1 MIRRYVLAALVLSVI
16 AIDAQAAPSAA
27 SMYASARA
35 REDALR
41 SAWTSGKQPQPTLAQ
56 VRAVI
61 AAYRSI
67 VSRYPRSGYSDNALY
82 QAAGLASEAYSRFG
96 STREHGLA
104 VELLK
109 TLIREYPSSSLIP
122 SARILIGDLE
132 ASVEAAKPR
141 AAPSAK
147 IATITGIERTP
158 LPGGTRVTVNLD
170 GPASYVS
177 EQLDGPPRL
186 VLDFAS
192 TKTTDSL
199 RFATLTYDDDLVR
212 AVRVGHHANSVT
224 RVVLDLAENV
234 TLVASA
240 SESPA
245 RVVID
250 CKMSSAQPKPGPAE
264 PAAGTTSLPSSSSS
278 ASSADGPGSS
288 AAAPGSGTVVSK
300 PGSAGPGSTG
310 PGSTAAGSAS
320 TAAAPASNA
329 AASGSSGGAGAGTPP
344 PEAPSEPLPSQPNPA
359 VIERAPRGPTG
370 TKGTG
375 LSMAKQLGLAVAR
388 IVIDPGHGGHDPGAK
403 TRNTTEAQVVLDIAL
418 RLEKLLL
425 EQPGIEVVM
434 TRRTDVYVPLEE
446 RTAIANRERADLF
459 LSIHANASRR
469 TAANGIETYILDFA
483 SNADAAEV
491 AARENQLSGIPISNL
506 PEIVRAITLTS
517 KLDESR
523 AFAGQVQ
530 QSMVNHVRKV
540 NAAARDLGV
549 KRAPFVVLIGATMP
563 SVLVEVS
570 FLTHPREG
578 QLLSSANYR
587 QRIAEALLEGIM
599 RYRRALSGE
608 VVVASQ

>member
-1 MIRRYVLAALVLSVI
+1 
-16 AIDAQAAPSAA
+16 
-27 SMYASARA
+27 
-35 REDALR
+35 
-41 SAWTSGKQPQPTLAQ
+41 
-56 VRAVI
+56 
-61 AAYRSI
+61 
-67 VSRYPRSGYSDNALY
+67 
-82 QAAGLASEAYSRFG
+82 
-96 STREHGLA
+96 
-104 VELLK
+104 
-109 TLIREYPSSSLIP
+109 
-122 SARILIGDLE
+122 
-132 ASVEAAKPR
+132 
-141 AAPSAK
+141 
-147 IATITGIERTP
+147 
-158 LPGGTRVTVNLD
+158 
-170 GPASYVS
+170 
-177 EQLDGPPRL
+177 
-186 VLDFAS
+186 
-192 TKTTDSL
+192 
-199 RFATLTYDDDLVR
+199 
-212 AVRVGHHANSVT
+212 
-224 RVVLDLAENV
+224 
-234 TLVASA
+234 
-240 SESPA
+240 
-245 RVVID
+245 
-250 CKMSSAQPKPGPAE
+250 
-264 PAAGTTSLPSSSSS
+264 
-278 ASSADGPGSS
+278 
-288 AAAPGSGTVVSK
+288 
-300 PGSAGPGSTG
+300 
-310 PGSTAAGSAS
+310 
-320 TAAAPASNA
+320 
-329 AASGSSGGAGAGTPP
+329 
-344 PEAPSEPLPSQPNPA
+344 
-359 VIERAPRGPTG
+359 
-370 TKGTG
+370 
-375 LSMAKQLGLAVAR
+375 MAKQLGLAVAR